1 MKILFLM
8 LALLIGDINITVAA
22 PTHGFSIWEKLR
34 YSTDFTHYDHV
45 NPLAPKGGHV
55 RFGMMGRFDNLNRF
69 IVRGDAAPGI
79 LMTIARLMDDN
90 HEEAGS
96 TYAYVAE
103 GIEISP
109 DRLSVTYYLNP
120 HARFNNGELITSADV
135 LFSFEA
141 LKTQGHPMYRSYF
154 ADVSQAEALGPHKV
168 RFTFKNTHNRELPLI
183 LGQVPVLSATY
194 YKNHSFDEVN
204 LTPPPC
210 SGPYEIEKI
219 DPGRSITYRRVSS
232 WWGEN
237 IPSQKGQ
244 HNFARITFDM
254 YQDNNALFEAFKV
267 RKIDIF
273 TENKASR
280 WNTGYDF
287 PAITKGLIKKMEK
300 PSRLSTGASAGFF
313 FNTRRPLFQ
322 DRRIR
327 QALTEVFDFAWI
339 NRTFFYNS
347 YIRNRSYFPESPFGH
362 QGIPTGQELEILKK
376 YKQQLPPELFNQ
388 VLSLPDNDNPDT
400 TRQSIE
406 KANKLLKEAGWN
418 LESGVLT
425 KEKQSFRFEI
435 LIADQSLE
443 RVLLP
448 YVNTLKRLGIQASI
462 RLMDTVNYTN
472 RVESLDF
479 DMIIA
484 TILQS
489 NSLGNEQRNF
499 WGSAQAN
506 NQGTLNYAGIHDPV
520 VDILIEAVIG
530 SNTYEE
536 LTLNAQALDRV
547 LMWGYYMIPY
557 WHKSTLWVASW
568 DRFGQPTTP
577 SLYANVPFDTWWVDA
592 DKDRTL
598 QERILEEDKTKPSWC
613 QRVQSY
619 IYNLY
624 VWIKG

>member
-1 MKILFLM
+1 MKRLLLILV
-8 LALLIGDINITVAA
+8 LLIGDIKISIAA
-22 PTHGFSIWEKLR
+22 PTHGFSIWGKVR
-34 YSTDFTHYDHV
+34 YPADFTHYDYA

-55 RFGMMGRFDNLNRF
+55 HFGTMGRFDNLNPF

-79 LMTIARLMDDN
+79 LMTVARLMDDN

-96 TYAYVAE
+96 TYCYVAE
-103 GIEISP
+103 RIEVSP
-109 DRLSVTYYLNP
+109 DRLFVIYYLNP
-120 HARFNNGELITSADV
+120 HAQFNNGEPITSADV

-141 LKTQGHPMYRSYF
+141 LKKQGHPMYRSYF
-154 ADVSQAEALGPHKV
+154 ADVSKAEALGPHKV
-168 RFTFKNTHNRELPLI
+168 KFTFKNTHNRELPLI

-194 YKNHSFDEVN
+194 YKNRSFDEVN

-244 HNFARITFDM
+244 HNFTRITFDM
-254 YQDNNALFEAFKV
+254 YRDNNALFEAFKV
-267 RKIDIF
+267 GKIDIF
-273 TENKASR
+273 IENKATR
-280 WNTGYDF
+280 WHTSYDF
-287 PAITKGLIKKMEK
+287 PATTKGLVKKMEK

-322 DRRIR
+322 DRRVR
-327 QALTEVFDFAWI
+327 QALTEAFDFAWI

-347 YIRNRSYFPESPFGH
+347 YIRNRSYFPDSPFEH
-362 QGIPTGQELEILKK
+362 QETPTGQELEILTK
-376 YKQQLPPELFNQ
+376 YKKQLPPELFNQ
-388 VLSLPDNDNPDT
+388 MFSLPDNDNPDT

-406 KANKLLKEAGWN
+406 KANKLLREAGWN
-418 LESGVLT
+418 LENGVLA
-425 KEKQSFRFEI
+425 KAGQPFRFEI

-479 DMIIA
+479 NMIVA

-499 WGSAQAN
+499 WGSTQAN

-520 VDILIEAVIG
+520 VDALIEAVIG

-536 LTLNAQALDRV
+536 LTLNAKALDRA
-547 LMWGYYMIPY
+547 LIWGYYMIPY
-557 WHKSTLWVASW
+557 WHKSTLWVAFW
-568 DRFGQPTTP
+568 DRFGQPATSSP
-577 SLYANVPFDTWWVDA
+577 YISIPFNTWWVDI

-598 QERILEEDKTKPSWC
+598 QERILEEDKTKPSWW
-613 QRVQSY
+613 QR
-619 IYNLY
+619 LY
-624 VWIKG
+624 RWVLQ